1 MNDQNTLL
9 EKLRKKNRT
18 VLEMELGIIALGIL
32 FQLGSVFFPG
42 SRLERAVSLLLGSV
56 LAGVAVLHM
65 YRTLDRALDL
75 DAGDA
80 QKAIYKGYV
89 LRYVFFALV
98 LVLSALT
105 GWLNP
110 LLIFLGYMTLKF
122 TAYLQPLTHKL
133 CNRIFHET
141 DPDPLP
147 EEEVTE

>member
-65 YRTLDRALDL
+65 YHTLDRALDL

>member
-105 GWLNP
+105 GYLNP

>member
-75 DAGDA
+75 AAGDA

>member
-105 GWLNP
+105 GWINP

>member
-122 TAYLQPLTHKL
+122 TAYLQPVTHKL

>member
-105 GWLNP
+105 GYLNP

-122 TAYLQPLTHKL
+122 TAYLQPVTHKL

>member
-42 SRLERAVSLLLGSV
+42 SRLERAVSLFLGSV

>member
-1 MNDQNTLL
+1 
-9 EKLRKKNRT
+9 
-18 VLEMELGIIALGIL
+18 MELGIIALGIL

-105 GWLNP
+105 GWINP

>member
-122 TAYLQPLTHKL
+122 TAYLQPLTHSL

>member
-56 LAGVAVLHM
+56 LAAVAVLHM

-98 LVLSALT
+98 LVFSALT

>member
-56 LAGVAVLHM
+56 LAAVAVLHM

>member
-1 MNDQNTLL
+1 MNDQSTLL

-18 VLEMELGIIALGIL
+18 VLEMELGIIVLGIL

>member
-1 MNDQNTLL
+1 MSGQNGLL
-9 EKLRKKNRT
+9 ESLRKKNRT
-18 VLEMELGIIALGIL
+18 VLEMELGILAFGII
-32 FQLGSVFFPG
+32 FQLGSLPFPG
-42 SRLERAVSLLLGSV
+42 ARLPRAVSLLIGCI
-56 LAGVAVLHM
+56 LAGLAVLHM

-89 LRYVFFALV
+89 LRYVFFAIV
-98 LVLSALT
+98 IVLSALT
-105 GWLNP
+105 KWLSP

-133 CNRIFHET
+133 CNKIFHET

-147 EEEVTE
+147 EEEVIE

>member
-1 MNDQNTLL
+1 MNGQNELL

-32 FQLGSVFFPG
+32 FQLGSIFFPG

-56 LAGVAVLHM
+56 LAAVAVLHM

-75 DAGDA
+75 DSGDA

-110 LLIFLGYMTLKF
+110 LLIFLGYMSLKF

>member
-110 LLIFLGYMTLKF
+110 LLIFLGYMTLKL
-122 TAYLQPLTHKL
+122 TAYLQPVTHKL